1 MANGAACEIP
11 YCLWSD
17 SDMTLSFIVQETKA
31 LLMERYCDL
40 FRQMTCRR
48 IYGLCLLCQPWNLRV
63 QFVGTL
69 TAFSE
74 A

>member
-31 LLMERYCDL
+31 LLIER
-40 FRQMTCRR
+40 
-48 IYGLCLLCQPWNLRV
+48 
-63 QFVGTL
+63 
-69 TAFSE
+69 
-74 A
+74 